1 MLFRSLAGPASL
13 IARLA
18 DFAGQMCHPV
28 RTMDILDVV
37 ELGDSENAGEDRQD
51 RANAY
56 LRDRVACS
64 RRFLEFSSGMFPLV
78 EHQQVM
84 HTIFTVRT
92 AGGGRS
98 RLAREYGHLFG
109 PQREYLDSR
118 DPLTIHIGCL
128 IVAFPAF
135 LIHALEEGRRL
146 FQAENAAMPTD
157 LWPEPMRVQ
166 DGRP

>member
-1 MLFRSLAGPASL
+1 MILHNPHRRTTASILGYSPTPPHLPVHPANEPVEPEAGEE
-13 IARLA
+13 
-18 DFAGQMCHPV
+18 Q
-28 RTMDILDVV
+28 
-37 ELGDSENAGEDRQD
+37 NAGEDRQD

-109 PQREYLDSR
+109 PQREYVDSR
-118 DPLTIHIGCL
+118 DPLTIHIACL

-146 FQAENAAMPTD
+146 FQAEHAPMPAD
-157 LWPEPMRVQ
+157 LWPEPTRAQ